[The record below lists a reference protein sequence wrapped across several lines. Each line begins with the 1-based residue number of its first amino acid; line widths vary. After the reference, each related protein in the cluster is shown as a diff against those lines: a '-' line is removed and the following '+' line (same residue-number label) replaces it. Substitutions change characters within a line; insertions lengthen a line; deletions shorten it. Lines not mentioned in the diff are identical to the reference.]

1 LYELFKLKKKSKI
14 NGLIMVSAYTPF
26 PFPDPV
32 TKPNQ
37 TTTIAPTPAK
47 EKMEKNGTRKS
58 LGKSARN

>member
-1 LYELFKLKKKSKI
+1 
-14 NGLIMVSAYTPF
+14 MVSASTPF